1 MRPRPA
7 LPLLLA
13 LLAGCPEPGAR
24 APRQQGAPP
33 SATAAADSAPPLEL
47 RFLEVGQGDAVLF
60 RSAGRV
66 ALVDAGPSDRV
77 AERLRALGVDTVHLF
92 VASHN
97 HSDHIGGADAVLKAF
112 RVRNY
117 LDNGH
122 PATTAIQKRVLG
134 LVEEEGATYLE
145 ASPRTITLGDAKVR
159 IVPAPPEVGG
169 DEQNNRSVVVL
180 LERGAFHALL
190 SGDSEEEE
198 IEGLLAS
205 PGALPDV
212 DVLKAA
218 HHGSR
223 NGVTEPWLA
232 RLRPEVVVISAG
244 EGNSYGHPHREALAR
259 YCTGGRRVFRTDLH
273 GEVVVTVDV
282 RGRYTV
288 RTEGDSLAATPAAQ
302 TTACSRAGERRRSGR
317 G

>member
-1 MRPRPA
+1 MRLRPA

-13 LLAGCPEPGAR
+13 LLAACPAPGGK
-24 APRQQGAPP
+24 APRQEDTPP
-33 SATAAADSAPPLEL
+33 SAGTAAADTTPPLEL
-47 RFLEVGQGDAVLF
+47 RFLEVGQGDAVLI

-77 AERLRALGVDTVHLF
+77 AERLRALGVDTVHLL

-97 HSDHIGGADAVLKAF
+97 HSDHIGGADAVLEGF
-112 RVRNY
+112 PVRNY

-122 PATTAIQKRVLG
+122 PATTSIQKRVLG
-134 LVEEEGATYLE
+134 LVEEEGAGYLQ
-145 ASPRTITLGDAKVR
+145 ASPRTITLGGAKLRVL
-159 IVPAPPEVGG
+159 PTPPDVGG
-169 DEQNNRSVVVL
+169 DEQNNRSVVLL

-198 IEGLLAS
+198 IEALLHS
-205 PGALPDV
+205 PDALPDV

-244 EGNSYGHPHREALAR
+244 EGNVYGHPHREALER

-273 GEVVVTVDV
+273 GEVVVTVDT

-288 RTEGDSLAATPAAQ
+288 RTEGDSLSATPAAQ
-302 TTACSRAGERRRSGR
+302 ATACSRAGRR
-317 G
+317 